1 MTNPYYKPQPGDM
14 PKRSAKF
21 EADLVDVVQWARRQ
35 MTSSGGRPGS
45 ARGANGVIDVRN
57 DSGSNV
63 AQYGIL
69 GINDVVFTPTNAL
82 STFQTSPIY
91 SGVTPTVADHDGDFC
106 VVLDPIASGS
116 IGKARIDG
124 IVAAKIQVTA
134 GLEWY
139 DHADVTHN
147 DATKLTL
154 LPSGA
159 AQVLWKEEGTGTKW
173 ALIRLGNPHGNVT
186 LQMKLDATLTAQSSA
201 AASIWDGDPLV
212 DTTNNCTLYA
222 GEANGSLMSS
232 GSSFASGKYVWGTWF
247 PRSRKWLLSNAG
259 C

>member
-1 MTNPYYKPQPGDM
+1 
-14 PKRSAKF
+14 
-21 EADLVDVVQWARRQ
+21 
-35 MTSSGGRPGS
+35 
-45 ARGANGVIDVRN
+45 
-57 DSGSNV
+57 
-63 AQYGIL
+63 
-69 GINDVVFTPTNAL
+69 
-82 STFQTSPIY
+82 
-91 SGVTPTVADHDGDFC
+91 
-106 VVLDPIASGS
+106 LDPIASGS